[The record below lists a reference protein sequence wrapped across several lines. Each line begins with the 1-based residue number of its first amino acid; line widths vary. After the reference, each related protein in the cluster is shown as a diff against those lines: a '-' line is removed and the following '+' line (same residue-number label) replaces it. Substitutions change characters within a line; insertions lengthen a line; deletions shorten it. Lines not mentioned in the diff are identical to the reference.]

1 MDDPMQASMA
11 ADLEVERRLDDF
23 ARGRLT
29 PSAASKAR
37 SRARVMREARLAFA
51 DQAARAVAR
60 ADAEVVRP
68 SARRTHRRRGFALVA
83 AAALSLVVVGGAFA
97 ASTAGGPLYGARVWL
112 EAVNLPSDPMARADA
127 ELSRLDTR
135 LAELQAAVR
144 SGDRAAVAAA
154 LAAYEQIADEALAGA
169 GTDQALIDRLTAAL
183 DRHVAVLERVAAQVP
198 PQAAASITTNI
209 QKAINHN
216 GAAIERIEAGP
227 NGGATNG
234 GTTDGS
240 AGSGSAGS
248 GSAGSGSAGS
258 GSAGSG
264 TPPAAGSTAAAGSPD
279 SATPTPKVK
288 PTPKADPTAA
298 PAATPQPTPKAPPAK
313 PSPRPD
319 KTPPDQPGH

>member
-29 PSAASKAR
+29 PSAVSKAR

-51 DQAARAVAR
+51 DQAAHVAALAPAQADANVAR
-60 ADAEVVRP
+60 SA
-68 SARRTHRRRGFALVA
+68 ARRTHVRRGFALLA
-83 AAALSLVVVGGAFA
+83 AAVLSLVVVGGAFA

-112 EAVNLPSDPMARADA
+112 ETVTLPTDVTARAEA
-127 ELSRLDTR
+127 EITRLDAR
-135 LAELQAAVR
+135 LADLQIAVQ
-144 SGDRAAVAAA
+144 SGDRAAAAAA

-169 GTDQALIDRLTAAL
+169 GTDQAAIDQLTAAL

-209 QKAINHN
+209 QRAINHN
-216 GAAIERIEAGP
+216 DAAIERIQAGP
-227 NGGATNG
+227 HGGATNG
-234 GTTDGS
+234 GTND
-240 AGSGSAGS
+240 
-248 GSAGSGSAGS
+248 GSAGS

-264 TPPAAGSTAAAGSPD
+264 TPPAAGSTDAAGSPD

-298 PAATPQPTPKAPPAK
+298 PAAATTPPTPKVPPGK

-319 KTPPDQPGH
+319 KTPRDQPGH